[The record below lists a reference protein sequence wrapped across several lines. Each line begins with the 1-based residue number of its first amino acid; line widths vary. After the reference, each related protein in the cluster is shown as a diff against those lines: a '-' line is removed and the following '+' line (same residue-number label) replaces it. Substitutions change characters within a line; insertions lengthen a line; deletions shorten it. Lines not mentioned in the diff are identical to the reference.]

1 MTDDNINEIFKKI
14 KNIPHINISILF
26 SLKYN
31 QLKFINDITDIIMNR
46 KTLIIFHAPEEKL
59 YNEYIQITENIIKKL
74 PINTK
79 NFIITI
85 QSFRKDSII
94 WIQTL
99 NNLKK
104 YNFGINL
111 VRGNKHYIDDL
122 KYKIINDREY
132 IDYNLI
138 YIAKYLIQN
147 NINIIFGTNDIK
159 FQKKIENELNKK
171 CIYFV
176 YKNDNDNSNI
186 LLFIPKIMND
196 ISYILNQI

>member
-1 MTDDNINEIFKKI
+1 
-14 KNIPHINISILF
+14 
-26 SLKYN
+26 
-31 QLKFINDITDIIMNR
+31 MNR